1 MNVNY
6 ITNRQEFEAA
16 LAELW
21 TIPKLCA
28 DFETTGLDARVHEPR
43 LLQLCTTQE
52 DVEDRT
58 VYVIDFFKCKDID
71 GLKALI
77 ESRQMLLFHNANFD
91 LQFFLK
97 LGIDFKKRFS
107 IRS

>member
-1 MNVNY
+1 MNVKY
-6 ITNRQEFEAA
+6 ITTRPELEAA

-58 VYVIDFFKCKDID
+58 IYVC
-71 GLKALI
+71 
-77 ESRQMLLFHNANFD
+77 LLYTSDAAD
-91 LQFFLK
+91 E
-97 LGIDFKKRFS
+97 
-107 IRS
+107 